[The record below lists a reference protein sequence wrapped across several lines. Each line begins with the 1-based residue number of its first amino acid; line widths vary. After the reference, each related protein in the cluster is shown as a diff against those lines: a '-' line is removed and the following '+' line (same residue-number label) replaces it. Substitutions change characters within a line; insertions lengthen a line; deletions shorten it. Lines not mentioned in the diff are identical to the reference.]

1 MMKREVVLKLLLFCC
16 LQISNFIHA
25 QSVPDYTKNRYFR
38 TISIDQG
45 LSQSTV
51 FAIQQD
57 RSGFIWVGTQD
68 GLNRYDGK
76 TFTVYRPAKED
87 SSSLF
92 SSYIRSLFVDKEGM
106 LWIGGNKGIS
116 CYNYKTERFKNYPL
130 PVKPG
135 EWFISS
141 ITTDREHRIWIASN
155 TGEIYYR
162 DPEQNRFV
170 PFHYNVP
177 GQAVANIQ
185 QLMFVSNDLLLATD
199 KGVCKI
205 NRISKAAG
213 RVHPGRISARI
224 NSLLLQE
231 GRLWMASESDGL
243 FCLDLKSDQLARYVH
258 EPQVANSLIDND
270 IRSLAV
276 DESGNLWI
284 GTFRG
289 LSIFDGQ
296 QGTFTNFEHQATGDY
311 TLSQNSVRCIFRDRQ
326 NGMWLGTFFGGLNY
340 YHKDDIKFNILSQ
353 NTGTVLLNDQV
364 VNIIKEDP
372 EQDIWIG
379 TNDKGI
385 NLWNRQTN
393 TISYYSHKESGGNCI
408 SSNNIKAL
416 AFDANGNTFIGT
428 FNAGLNILNKKSG
441 TIKTYVHDPHNP
453 ASISG
458 DMVHALLRDRQQ
470 RIWVGTRSGL
480 DRWDAERQAFVH
492 YNQDPSGRRLSS
504 DIITYLLEDRK
515 NRIWVGTINGINIF
529 TPDNGNFEVFPG
541 SMLSNELVTCIAE
554 DQLGRVWVGTRD
566 GLNLFDEQHHKF
578 VPYSGPGNAIKGMI
592 YGIQPDDDQGIWVS
606 TGKGLVKLE
615 LQLGKLQLFNSQ
627 TGLGSNQPGFPA
639 FCKTSDRMLLFG
651 GLNGIIYFYPRSV
664 MLKPFHLAVSFTGL
678 DVFNTPVTPNSSSGI
693 LKEYINDAK
702 SLRLA
707 HEYKQFT
714 IFFNAFNYIAPGS
727 IKYYYMLK
735 GFDYGWQLCENIPK
749 ATYSNL
755 KPGSYTFLVKATG
768 PLGEESGVRS
778 LKITILPPWWRSNG
792 FYLLVLAT
800 LAAMAYIAWRIIRE
814 RIKARNALAIERSDR
829 ERSEYLNQMK
839 MDFFTNVSHEFKTP
853 LTLIIAPLEEML
865 GRPVPEKKLR
875 KYHERMLS
883 NAKRLYQLVDQL
895 MEFRKTEKGIKKLE
909 LSEGDIVAFLHEI
922 YTCFLELSGQKN
934 VKYYFKSTQKELICH
949 FDKDAIEKICNNLL
963 SNAFK
968 YTAPGDT
975 IELSFYLRNEQM
987 ILTVRDTG
995 VGIAP
1000 VDHERVFE
1008 RFYQV
1013 QSKEMSM
1020 GSGVGLAFA
1029 KSLAELHHGTITIES
1044 EPGHGTAFIVAIP
1057 LNREQYQADEFRP
1070 ENHFELLLDNLNA
1083 LNKELPEGV
1092 EPSSDNAGNVQHLL
1106 IVDDNPQIVEYLTGY
1121 FERQFRISKAFNGED
1136 ALKIVEAGD
1145 IDIIISDV
1153 MMPGIDG
1160 IQFCKKIKQNIITC
1174 HIPIIL
1180 LTAKNETTNQVKGL
1194 EAGADDYVTK
1204 PFSVPLLE
1212 AKVQNIIRSRRRL
1225 KEYYSSATEIIPEN
1239 IALNTLDEEFL
1250 RKAIDIIEESLI
1262 DPEFSVLKLS
1272 RKIGM
1277 SRSSLYLKLKAITG
1291 ESTTD
1296 FIKRIKFKK
1305 AAELLERKE
1314 HSVTEVAYLSGFS
1327 SLSYFSTSFKQYYGY
1342 LPTEYAAQKQTE

>member
-1 MMKREVVLKLLLFCC
+1 MKREGVLKLLLFFC

-57 RSGFIWVGTQD
+57 HLGFIWVGTPD

-87 SSSLF
+87 SNSLI
-92 SSYIRSLFVDKEGM
+92 SGYIRSLFVDARGI
-106 LWIGGNKGIS
+106 LWIGGNKGVS
-116 CYNYKTERFKNYPL
+116 TYDYKKERFKNYPL

-155 TGEIYYR
+155 TGEIYYQ
-162 DPEQNRFV
+162 DPQQNRFI
-170 PFHYNVP
+170 PYQYRLS
-177 GQAVANIQ
+177 GQPVATIQ
-185 QLMFVSNDLLLATD
+185 QLLFIGDHLFLATD
-199 KGVCKI
+199 KGVCRI
-205 NRISKAAG
+205 NLLSKEAVLLHPDRIN
-213 RVHPGRISARI
+213 ARI
-224 NSLLLQE
+224 NSLLLQDD
-231 GRLWMASESDGL
+231 RLWMASESAGL
-243 FCLDLKSDQLARYVH
+243 FCLNLKKDQLARYLH
-258 EPQVANSLIDND
+258 EPQPINSLIDND
-270 IRSLAV
+270 IRSLAL
-276 DESGNLWI
+276 DQGGNLWI

-289 LSIFDGQ
+289 LSVLDSQTGI
-296 QGTFTNFEHQATGDY
+296 FTNFEHQYTRDY

-353 NTGTVLLNDQV
+353 NAGTVLLNDQV
-364 VNIIKEDP
+364 VNIIKEGPDH
-372 EQDIWIG
+372 DIWIG

-393 TISYYSHKESGGNCI
+393 TISYYTHKESGINCI

-416 AFDANGNTFIGT
+416 TFDAGGNVFIGT
-428 FNAGLNILNKKSG
+428 FNAGLNILNKKTG
-441 TIKTYVHDPHNP
+441 NIKTYVHDPNNP
-453 ASISG
+453 ASLSG

-480 DRWDAERQAFVH
+480 DQWNAGSQTFSH
-492 YNQDPSGRRLSS
+492 YSRDPSGRKLSS
-504 DIITYLLEDRK
+504 DIITYLLEDQK
-515 NRIWVGTINGINIF
+515 SRIWVGTINGINIF
-529 TPDNGNFEVFPG
+529 TPDNGNFEAFPG
-541 SMLSNELVTCIAE
+541 NTLSNELVTCITE
-554 DQLGRVWVGTRD
+554 DQLGRIWVGTRD
-566 GLNLFDEQHHKF
+566 GLNLFDEQRHQF
-578 VPYSGPGNAIKGMI
+578 VPYPGPGNVIKGMI
-592 YGIQPDDDQGIWVS
+592 YGIQPDDDRGIWVS
-606 TGKGLVKLE
+606 TDKGLLKLDTR
-615 LQLGKLQLFNSQ
+615 LNQLQLFNSQ
-627 TGLGSNQPGFPA
+627 TGLGSNQLGFPA

-651 GLNGIIYFYPRSV
+651 GLNGIIYFYPHSV
-664 MLKPFHLAVSFTGL
+664 MLKPFNLAVSFTGL
-678 DVFNTPVTPNSSSGI
+678 DVFSTPVTPGSNPGI
-693 LKEYINDAK
+693 LSEYINDTK
-702 SLRLA
+702 SLSFA

-714 IFFNAFNYIAPGS
+714 LFFNAFNYISPGS

-735 GFDYGWQLCENIPK
+735 GFDYGWQVCENIPK

-755 KPGSYTFLVKATG
+755 KPGTYTFLVKATG
-768 PLGEESGVRS
+768 PLGEESSVRS
-778 LKITILPPWWRSNG
+778 LKITIRPPWWRSNW
-792 FYLLVLAT
+792 FYLLIAAT
-800 LAAMAYIAWRIIRE
+800 VAAMVYMAYRFIHE
-814 RIKARNALAIERSDR
+814 RIKTRNALAMERNDR
-829 ERSEYLNQMK
+829 EKAEYLNQMK

-853 LTLIIAPLEEML
+853 LTLIIAPLEEIL
-865 GRPVPEKKLR
+865 SKQVSEKKLK

-909 LSEGDIVAFLHEI
+909 LSEGDIVAFLYEL
-922 YTCFLELSGQKN
+922 YMSFLELSGQQN
-934 VKYYFKSTQKELICH
+934 IKYYFKSTQKELTCY
-949 FDKDAIEKICNNLL
+949 FDRDAIEKICNNLL

-975 IELSFYLRNEQM
+975 IEFSFNLRNEQLV
-987 ILTVRDTG
+987 ITIRDTG

-1000 VDHERVFE
+1000 VDHEKVFE

-1013 QSKEMSM
+1013 KSKEMSV

-1029 KSLAELHHGTITIES
+1029 KSLAELHHGTIAIES
-1044 EPGHGTAFIVAIP
+1044 EPGQGTAFIVTIP
-1057 LNREQYQADEFRP
+1057 LNRQHYHADEFKP
-1070 ENHFELLLDNLNA
+1070 ENHFELLLDNLSA
-1083 LNKELPEGV
+1083 LNKDLPEA
-1092 EPSSDNAGNVQHLL
+1092 EEQPSLTGSAQHLL
-1106 IVDDNPQIVEYLTGY
+1106 IVDDNPQIVEYLSGY
-1121 FERQFRISKAFNGED
+1121 FERQFRISKAFNGDD
-1136 ALKIVEAGD
+1136 AVKIVEDGG
-1145 IDIIISDV
+1145 IDMIISDV

-1160 IQFCKKIKQNIITC
+1160 IQFCKKIKQNILTC
-1174 HIPIIL
+1174 HIPVIL

-1250 RKAIDIIEESLI
+1250 RNAIHIIEESLI

-1305 AAELLERKE
+1305 AAELLESKA

-1342 LPTEYAAQKQTE
+1342 LPTEYAANKQTE